1 MTRTRSHEQ
10 PDVRP
15 GHEDPH
21 VIERTTAMVRRAP
34 VDLPPPFGDNN
45 IEREPLWYEFGAG
58 CDEPAVPPWTWVAE
72 PPMTSHVPPS
82 PPACIHGGRRSELP
96 RGTAEVL
103 DGVPF
108 PHGRVSTSDPE
119 GALVRA
125 LVASFGVQWSDPD
138 NVYNPHRGYASPRCL
153 YPVQVFVDDGER
165 WHLLEP
171 ERHALTALTSG
182 SHHGRQRRIAL
193 SGRYTRIPRGYKWF
207 RGSLVN
213 LELGITLRSLALGLE
228 LFGLS
233 GRVVLPHEGSA
244 ALLDELGL
252 TPSWEWSLPVVIEI
266 GPERVAQFPDAP
278 ETGGAPEEQPDD
290 AALRD
295 LVRVNRTQ
303 AFDDPPAR
311 MPPAVPAQLSSA
323 PGALSM
329 AELMWRRNSG
339 RMPRGLLGM
348 SGRRTRMPA
357 DSVADAIRWLD
368 APPPGPSLRAV
379 SELVTLTAVIQ
390 DVEGHEDGI
399 YRVRSGGAVLLSAD
413 RTAAARLE
421 AEYGYGLSPDAGC
434 DIRNASAIWFM
445 SVKPREL
452 FARFGPNGWSAAQY
466 YCGWALH
473 GLCLSTT
480 AHGMFARPV
489 RAFNEIPTQRILHLD
504 PDEMIALAAVAGK
517 PRHATHALL
526 DIRV

>member
-1 MTRTRSHEQ
+1 MSEAMTDT
-10 PDVRP
+10 
-15 GHEDPH
+15 
-21 VIERTTAMVRRAP
+21 VRRAP

-58 CDEPAVPPWTWVAE
+58 CNEPPVPSWTWVAE
-72 PPMTSHVPPS
+72 PPMTSHVAPP
-82 PPACIHGGRRSELP
+82 PPTCIRGGERTELP
-96 RGTAEVL
+96 RGTAEL
-103 DGVPF
+103 LRTLPF
-108 PHGRVSTSDPE
+108 PHGRAAPSDPDE
-119 GALVRA
+119 ALARA
-125 LVASFGVQWSDPD
+125 LVAAFGVQWSDPE

-182 SHHGRQRRIAL
+182 RHRGRHRRIAL
-193 SGRYTRIPRGYKWF
+193 TGRYTRIPRGYKWF

-213 LELGITLRSLALGLE
+213 LELGITLRSLALALE

-233 GRVVLPHEGSA
+233 GRLVLPHEGSA
-244 ALLDELGL
+244 GLLDELGL
-252 TPSWEWSLPVVIEI
+252 TPSWEWSLPLVIEL
-266 GPERVAQFPDAP
+266 GPDGAARSADEP
-278 ETGGAPEEQPDD
+278 EPSGVPEERPED
-290 AALRD
+290 AALSD
-295 LVRVNRTQ
+295 LVRVNRAQT
-303 AFDDPPAR
+303 FTDPAASVTPAA
-311 MPPAVPAQLSSA
+311 PAHLPSA
-323 PGALSM
+323 PGASEDW
-329 AELMWRRNSG
+329 AELMWQRNSG

-357 DSVADAIRWLD
+357 GSVRDAIRWLGV
-368 APPPGPSLRAV
+368 PPPGPTLRAV
-379 SELVTLTAVIQ
+379 SELVTVTAVVQ

-399 YRVRSGGAVLLSAD
+399 HRVRDSEAVLLSAD
-413 RTAAARLE
+413 RIAAARLE
-421 AEYGYGLSPDAGC
+421 AEYGYGLSTDAGC
-434 DIRNASAIWFM
+434 DIRNAAAIWFL

-452 FARFGPNGWSAAQY
+452 FARFGPGGWSAAQY

-473 GLCLSTT
+473 GLCLSAT

-489 RAFNEIPTQRILHLD
+489 RAFNEIPTQRILGLE
-504 PDEMIALAAVAGK
+504 PDEMVALAAVASA